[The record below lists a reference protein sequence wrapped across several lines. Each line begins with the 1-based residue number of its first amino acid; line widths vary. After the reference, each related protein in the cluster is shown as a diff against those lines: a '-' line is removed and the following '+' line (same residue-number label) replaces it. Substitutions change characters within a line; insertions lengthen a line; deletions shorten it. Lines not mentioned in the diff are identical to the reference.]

1 MEAMQRAAALY
12 QAGRLDE
19 ADAACREILA
29 ASDERHFFAWH
40 LRSVVAARRGDA
52 ASAAEFATRALA
64 LDGANAE
71 VLANRGAAL
80 RKLGRYQEA
89 LADYDRAIALAPASA
104 EAHNNRGV
112 ALAALGRYDAALAAY
127 ARALELAPGFE
138 RARFNRGLV
147 RLVLGDLEGGLADHE
162 ARWNG
167 SDIHL
172 GRPKFPQPV
181 WDGAAPLAGR
191 TILLHGE
198 QGLGDAIQ
206 FARYVPLVAQRGARI
221 VLHVHAPLVPLLRQL
236 PVAQVLSFEEAL
248 PPFDTYCALMSLPLA
263 FGTTLASIPSTVPY
277 LAPSRERIERWRATL
292 GEASRP
298 IVGLAWS
305 GSATHTNDRN
315 RSMALAQ
322 LAPLHAVAG
331 TLVSLQKEVRPDDAD
346 ALRALG
352 VRHFGEQLRD
362 MEDTAALVALMDAV
376 VSVDTSAAHL
386 AGAMAKPVRILLPY
400 VPDWRWL
407 TERSDSPWYPT
418 ARLVR
423 QPAPGDWEAVAA
435 RVAGELR
442 QLA

>member
-1 MEAMQRAAALY
+1 MDAMQRAAALY

-29 ASDERHFFAWH
+29 ASGERHFFAWH
-40 LRSVVAARRGDA
+40 LRSVVAARRGDP

-64 LDGANAE
+64 LDAGNAE

-80 RKLGRYQEA
+80 RKLGRYQAA
-89 LADYDRAIALAPASA
+89 LADYDRALALAPTAA

-112 ALAALGRYDAALAAY
+112 ALAALGRYDEALAAY
-127 ARALELAPGFE
+127 ARALELAPGSE

-147 RLVLGDLEGGLADHE
+147 RLVLGDLERGLADHE

-167 SDIHL
+167 SDIHM
-172 GRPKFPQPV
+172 GRPKFPQPP
-181 WDGAAPLAGR
+181 WDGEAALAGR

-206 FARYVPLVAQRGARI
+206 FARYVPLVVQRGARV
-221 VLHVHAPLVPLLRQL
+221 VLHVHAPLVSLFRQL
-236 PVAQVLSFEEAL
+236 PADQVVSFDEPL
-248 PPFDTYCALMSLPLA
+248 PPFDTHCALMSLPFALR
-263 FGTTLASIPSTVPY
+263 TTLASIPARVPY
-277 LAPSRERIERWRATL
+277 LMAGQERIDRWRSIL
-292 GEASRP
+292 GDTTRP
-298 IVGLAWS
+298 RVGLAWS

-315 RSMALAQ
+315 RSMPLAQ
-322 LAPLHAVAG
+322 LAPLSAVAG
-331 TLVSLQKEVRPDDAD
+331 TLVSLQKDVRPEDTE
-346 ALRALG
+346 ALRELR
-352 VRHFGEQLRD
+352 VEHFGGRLHD
-362 MEDTAALVALMDAV
+362 MEDTAALIALMDVV

-386 AGAMAKPVRILLPY
+386 AGAMAKPVRILLPH

-418 ARLVR
+418 AKLVR
-423 QPAPGDWEAVAA
+423 QPAPGDWQAVVA
-435 RVAGELR
+435 RLVEELR